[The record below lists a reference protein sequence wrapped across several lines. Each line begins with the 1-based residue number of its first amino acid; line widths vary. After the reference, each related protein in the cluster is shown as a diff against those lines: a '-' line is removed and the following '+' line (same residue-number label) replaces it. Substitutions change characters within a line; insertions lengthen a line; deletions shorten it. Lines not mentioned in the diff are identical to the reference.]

1 MPYAHIFFNI
11 YIFADPGRP
20 QRGARQG
27 REAVNDDDDDDNN
40 NNSNNNNNNE
50 NENKNKNS
58 RKRDPEGTLG
68 LGTNHYW
75 KRDPS
80 FSGMVFRC
88 GEGCVLEACTLP

>member
-20 QRGARQG
+20 QRGARQE
-27 REAVNDDDDDDNN
+27 REAVNNDDDDDDNN
-40 NNSNNNNNNE
+40 NNENE
-50 NENKNKNS
+50 NEEENKNS

-88 GEGCVLEACTLP
+88 GEGYVLEACTLP